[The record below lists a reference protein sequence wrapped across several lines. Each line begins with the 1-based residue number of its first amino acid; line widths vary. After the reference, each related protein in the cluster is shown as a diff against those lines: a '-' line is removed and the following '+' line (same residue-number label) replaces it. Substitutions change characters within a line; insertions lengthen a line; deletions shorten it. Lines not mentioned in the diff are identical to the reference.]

1 MLWLPLGLIW
11 LEGGKWTTAQSHT
24 SSLSFLACFL
34 NPIPNGKTKLKL
46 LVGLSPLTSQPAP
59 CSNYPPSPT
68 CLVVIPR
75 CFLRLGP
82 IALSWFF

>member
-1 MLWLPLGLIW
+1 MEHIGANCWNVYSREIEKLD
-11 LEGGKWTTAQSHT
+11 
-24 SSLSFLACFL
+24 SFLACFL